1 MSVKGG
7 GVVALPSSDTELTFR
22 FGFSHVTRP
31 TLIAAEPLRFSLR
44 FLSSQDKRSV
54 RRAARAVRSNE
65 AMGKGTQPG
74 QLRPRPCAAFRR
86 ADPVAVDT
94 ADDVRYGVAVA
105 PGRSRRGGP
114 GGAGRSPR

>member
-1 MSVKGG
+1 MSVKWG

-65 AMGKGTQPG
+65 ATGKVPS
-74 QLRPRPCAAFRR
+74 PANYV
-86 ADPVAVDT
+86 PVDAPPFGALIQWRSTPLMMFAT
-94 ADDVRYGVAVA
+94 AWQ
-105 PGRSRRGGP
+105 
-114 GGAGRSPR
+114 